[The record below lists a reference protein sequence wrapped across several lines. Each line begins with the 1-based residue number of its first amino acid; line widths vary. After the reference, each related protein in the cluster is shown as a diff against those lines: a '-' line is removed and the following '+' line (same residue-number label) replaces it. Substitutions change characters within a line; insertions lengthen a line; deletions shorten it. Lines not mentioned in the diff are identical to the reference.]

1 MKGNFF
7 GMSDVSFYTDL
18 EIYPIYKYAR
28 YKTMQVKTRPVNVLL
43 IEDNPG
49 DVRLMQE
56 AFNECRSTIDLTVV
70 MDGLEAIHFLKKE
83 NKYEDAKSPDLILLD
98 LNLPK
103 KSGKEILAEIKSDP
117 ELKRIPVI
125 ILTTS
130 NSEYDIIK
138 SYDLHVNGFINKP
151 VDFDRFFE
159 IIQHI
164 ERFWLQTA
172 VLPNMLS

>member
-1 MKGNFF
+1 
-7 GMSDVSFYTDL
+7 
-18 EIYPIYKYAR
+18 
-28 YKTMQVKTRPVNVLL
+28 MQIKTRPVSVLL

-49 DVRLMQE
+49 DVRLTQE
-56 AFNECRSTIDLTVV
+56 AFNECKSNIDLKVI
-70 MDGLEAIHFLKKE
+70 MDGLEAIHYLKKE
-83 NKYEDAKSPDLILLD
+83 GEYTEATTPDMILLD

-130 NSEYDIIK
+130 NAEYDILK

-172 VLPNMLS
+172 VLPNMLPS